1 MTFKTINKALLAGS
15 ASVLL
20 ALAGCSATPNN
31 SQAPTEVIEGTSA
44 TTINKDGTKTT
55 ETEMSETLFKDASE
69 ETVNAE
75 TNPYTLSIVQ
85 IEKPKV
91 SEKVLNDWAKKYAA
105 NPKYEY
111 AIIQYAPLNNNQTEG
126 VYGNADEV
134 LVNVLISKEA
144 DGSYSHAA
152 KTADTVVYEIGADGR
167 LKRVTALLSDKD
179 TGSTG
184 SDTSTAGTG
193 GSVSEAESTGDAF
206 VEGASQEVSAN
217 TGASD

>member
-20 ALAGCSATPNN
+20 ALAGCSSTPNN
-31 SQAPTEVIEGTSA
+31 SQAPTEVIEGTSE
-44 TTINKDGTKTT
+44 TTINEDGTKTT

-69 ETVNAE
+69 ETVNGE

-179 TGSTG
+179 ADG

-193 GSVSEAESTGDAF
+193 GSISEAESTGTGGAF

-217 TGASD
+217 TGVAD